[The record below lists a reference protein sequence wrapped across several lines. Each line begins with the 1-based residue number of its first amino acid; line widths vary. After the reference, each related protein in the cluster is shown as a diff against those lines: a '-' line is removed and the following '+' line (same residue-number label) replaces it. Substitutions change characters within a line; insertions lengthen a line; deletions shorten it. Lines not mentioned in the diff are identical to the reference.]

1 MLGYIYSAIAL
12 FTGTAKG
19 YCGKKISEFTT
30 KISDAIHISALRM
43 AVSAIFGFLF
53 LLLQGKFSYMG
64 LSVSGALCVLW
75 SAIANSAF
83 VVLWLCCV
91 HSDAYMLV
99 EVALTLGVPIA
110 VCGSACIPALN
121 ETLRMNSVI
130 GMLAL
135 VIAAVLMQGYNR
147 QMHRERLSAK
157 ELLLLIALPISSGL
171 ADLSQKYYIVSVESA
186 DAAVFSFYTFLL
198 SALILGICC
207 LLQKQKCKIP
217 SGATKKILLYTAAM
231 AICLFAN
238 MYFKTMAA
246 AIMSSAVLYPL
257 LQCCSMLLSLA
268 MSALLLKEKPT
279 LQAYAGVLIA
289 VIGIVIIN
297 LK

>member
-1 MLGYIYSAIAL
+1 MLGYIYSAITL
-12 FTGTAKG
+12 FAGTAKG
-19 YCGKKISEFTT
+19 YCGKRISEFTT

-64 LSVSGALCVLW
+64 LSVSSALCVLW

-110 VCGSACIPALN
+110 VCGSVCIPALN

-147 QMHRERLSAK
+147 QMHRERLSVK
-157 ELLLLIALPISSGL
+157 KLLLLIALPISSGL

-217 SGATKKILLYTAAM
+217 NGATKKFCSTQLLWQSAFLQICILRRW
-231 AICLFAN
+231 
-238 MYFKTMAA
+238 
-246 AIMSSAVLYPL
+246 PP
-257 LQCCSMLLSLA
+257 Q
-268 MSALLLKEKPT
+268 
-279 LQAYAGVLIA
+279 
-289 VIGIVIIN
+289 
-297 LK
+297 

>member
-1 MLGYIYSAIAL
+1 MLGYIYSAITL
-12 FTGTAKG
+12 FAGTAKG
-19 YCGKKISEFTT
+19 YCGKRISEFTT

-64 LSVSGALCVLW
+64 LSVSSALCVLW

-110 VCGSACIPALN
+110 VCGSVCIPALN

-147 QMHRERLSAK
+147 QMHRERLSVK
-157 ELLLLIALPISSGL
+157 N
-171 ADLSQKYYIVSVESA
+171 
-186 DAAVFSFYTFLL
+186 
-198 SALILGICC
+198 CC
-207 LLQKQKCKIP
+207 C
-217 SGATKKILLYTAAM
+217 
-231 AICLFAN
+231 
-238 MYFKTMAA
+238 
-246 AIMSSAVLYPL
+246 
-257 LQCCSMLLSLA
+257 
-268 MSALLLKEKPT
+268 
-279 LQAYAGVLIA
+279 
-289 VIGIVIIN
+289 
-297 LK
+297 

>member
-1 MLGYIYSAIAL
+1 MLGYIYSAITL
-12 FTGTAKG
+12 FAGTAKG
-19 YCGKKISEFTT
+19 YCGKRISEFTT

-64 LSVSGALCVLW
+64 LSVSSALCVLW

-110 VCGSACIPALN
+110 VCGSVCIPALN

-147 QMHRERLSAK
+147 QMHRERLSVKKTVAANSAPDK
-157 ELLLLIALPISSGL
+157 QRISRFISEILYCFSRIGGRGGILILYISAFSTDSRHLLL
-171 ADLSQKYYIVSVESA
+171 
-186 DAAVFSFYTFLL
+186 AAKAEMQNPEWSNEKN
-198 SALILGICC
+198 SALHSCYGNLPF
-207 LLQKQKCKIP
+207 CK
-217 SGATKKILLYTAAM
+217 YV
-231 AICLFAN
+231 F
-238 MYFKTMAA
+238 
-246 AIMSSAVLYPL
+246 
-257 LQCCSMLLSLA
+257 
-268 MSALLLKEKPT
+268 
-279 LQAYAGVLIA
+279 
-289 VIGIVIIN
+289 
-297 LK
+297 